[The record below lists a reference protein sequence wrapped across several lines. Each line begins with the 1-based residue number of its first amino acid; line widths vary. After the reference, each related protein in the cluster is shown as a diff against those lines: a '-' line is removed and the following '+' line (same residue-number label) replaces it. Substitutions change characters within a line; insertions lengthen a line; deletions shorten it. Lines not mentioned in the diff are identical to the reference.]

1 MDTAMSLYSEPQMVV
16 RIDEGD
22 SMSFEVKVTVHQGSV
37 KSSLVFVIV
46 MDQVT
51 KESREGL
58 ATMGTTVLYADDLVL
73 MSPTNRDD

>member
-1 MDTAMSLYSEPQMVV
+1 M
-16 RIDEGD
+16 
-22 SMSFEVKVTVHQGSV
+22 KVAVHQGSV
-37 KSSLVFVIV
+37 KSPLVFVIV

-73 MSPTNRDD
+73 MSPTNGAD